1 MAPLIDHS
9 HLVALQPSTGTPPNR
24 APSHRGHQTP
34 KYVGL
39 LDPNLCRFE
48 TLPDTH
54 NVQVHVA
61 ELSTYLFIAKQPPH
75 RQEASWSLSNASF
88 MVKTKVD
95 HLAERVTKIIY
106 EVNKFIIAIKG
117 MKNETP
123 KRKSWKGACSNAISK
138 LVTLKGKLEYVLKMP
153 EGEDRLVRCR
163 SESLHRTLG
172 EEVARRAAQA
182 HAGILCVCMC
192 FAYPLIQH

>member
-1 MAPLIDHS
+1 MAPLIYHS

-48 TLPDTH
+48 TLPDTYK
-54 NVQVHVA
+54 VQVHVA

-75 RQEASWSLSNASF
+75 RQEVSSSSSNTSF

-95 HLAERVTKIIY
+95 HLAERVAKIIF
-106 EVNKFIIAIKG
+106 EVDKFIIAIEE
-117 MKNETP
+117 MKN
-123 KRKSWKGACSNAISK
+123 KN
-138 LVTLKGKLEYVLKMP
+138 L
-153 EGEDRLVRCR
+153 
-163 SESLHRTLG
+163 
-172 EEVARRAAQA
+172 
-182 HAGILCVCMC
+182 
-192 FAYPLIQH
+192 